1 MNLSSERVKV
11 FPSTYRVSELSGKY
25 TSEKNFVNIINSFVD
40 YNSTAAGYTLSYD
53 NNVIKF
59 ILHGYYFE
67 VNLDKTY
74 TNLWATIAVETSSGC
89 LVNCSS
95 GSIELDVA
103 SLFTGLNL
111 SEAATSISITG
122 CNTYSLQLL
131 SDGNLVNKGKLSSDS
146 VRYKATNDLLSDIL
160 DNKQGTIEAKTPLT
174 LTNNQL
180 TFDTHTGNHGTYL
193 KYEEQRSVGAS
204 NIPVYTNDSGELVAS
219 TSTLGTKGETS
230 GTLVRSQAMIIQN
243 GTLTGGQS
251 IWASTNSPTA
261 SDGQVGDLWLKYSV

>member
-40 YNSTAAGYTLSYD
+40 YNATAAGYTLSYD

-67 VNLDKTY
+67 AELDKTY
-74 TNLWATIAVETSSGC
+74 TNLWATIAVEKESGC

-111 SEAATSISITG
+111 SEANTSISITG

-131 SDGNLVNKGKLSSDS
+131 SNGELVNKAKFSSDS
-146 VRYKATNDLLSDIL
+146 VRYKSTDSSVSDII
-160 DNKQGTIEAKTPLT
+160 DTKQDSIEAKMPLK
-174 LTNNQL
+174 LVNKQL
-180 TFDTHTGNHGTYL
+180 TFDDHTGSHGNYV
-193 KYEEQRSVGAS
+193 KYEEQVNKGAS
-204 NIPVYTNDSGELVAS
+204 DNPIYTNTNGELVAS
-219 TSTLGTKGETS
+219 TSTLGTKGEVS
-230 GTLVRSQAMIIQN
+230 GNLVRSQAMIIQN
-243 GTLTGGQS
+243 GTLIGGQT
-251 IWASTNSPTA
+251 IWASTASPTA
-261 SDGQVGDLWLKYSV
+261 SDGQIGDLWLKYSL